1 MAAFDILYTHYLY
14 EKEFVMEKRSTFG
27 GKIGFVLAAA
37 GSAVGLGNLWRFP
50 YLAAK
55 YGGGMF
61 LLVYIILAVTF
72 GSVLMITEIAIG
84 RKTQLSPLKAFGALN
99 KKWSW
104 LGTLATIV
112 PILIF
117 PYYCLIGGWVTKYA
131 AVMLSG
137 KVSQAAGDS
146 FFTDYIS
153 STAQPLIWFLVFIIA
168 TTLVVIF
175 GVNKGI
181 EKLSKVLMPLLVF
194 LTVVLSVYVVTRPGA
209 LEGVKYYL
217 LPNFKELSFKTFLA
231 ALGQLFYSMSLAMG
245 IMITYGSYF
254 SKNESI
260 EKASRQIEIFDT
272 VIAFLAGLM
281 IIPAV
286 FVYSGGDKSALGTGP
301 SLMFV
306 TLPKV
311 FGTMP
316 GGNIIG
322 ALFFFLVL
330 FAAVTSSVSILEA
343 IVAGIID
350 RYNIKRLNATLL
362 VSFYG
367 IVLGI
372 ICSFGFGIWDN
383 VKILGF
389 SILDFLDFISNSI
402 MLPLVGMLT
411 CILVGFIIK
420 PDAIISEIELNGP
433 FTIKKFYVA
442 MVKWIAPIF
451 IFAILI
457 SGILQN
463 FGILKI

>member
-1 MAAFDILYTHYLY
+1 
-14 EKEFVMEKRSTFG
+14 MEERNTFK

-84 RKTQLSPLKAFGALN
+84 RKTKLSPLKAFEKLN
-99 KKWSW
+99 SKWKW

-117 PYYCLIGGWVTKYA
+117 PYYCLIGGWVTKYTA
-131 AVMLSG
+131 IMVTGNVA
-137 KVSQAAGDS
+137 QAAGDS
-146 FFTDYIS
+146 FFGNYIS
-153 STAQPLIWFLVFIIA
+153 STADPIIWFLVFIIA
-168 TTLVVIF
+168 TTLVIVF
-175 GVNKGI
+175 GVNRGI
-181 EKLSKVLMPLLVF
+181 EKLSKVLMPLLV
-194 LTVVLSVYVVTRPGA
+194 LITVVLSVFVITRPGA
-209 LEGVKYYL
+209 LAGVKYYL
-217 LPNFKELSFKTFLA
+217 LPNIRDLSVKTFLA

-254 SKNESI
+254 SKDESI

-272 VIAFLAGLM
+272 LIAFLAGLM

-286 FVYSGGDKSALGTGP
+286 FVFSGGDKEALGTGP

-311 FGTMP
+311 FNSMP
-316 GGNIIG
+316 GGSIIG

-330 FAAVTSSVSILEA
+330 FAAITSSVSIMEA
-343 IVAGIID
+343 IVSGIID
-350 RYNIKRLNATLL
+350 RFGFKRITATLL
-362 VSFYG
+362 VAVYG
-367 IVLGI
+367 IALGI
-372 ICSFGFGIWDN
+372 VCSLGFGIWD
-383 VKILGF
+383 KITILGF
-389 SILDFLDFISNSI
+389 SILDFLDFVSNSI

-411 CILVGFIIK
+411 CVLVGFVIK
-420 PDAIISEIELNGP
+420 PDAIISEVELNGP
-433 FTIKKFYVA
+433 FTMKRFYIA

-451 IFAILI
+451 ILAILV

-463 FGILKI
+463 FGIIKI

>member
-1 MAAFDILYTHYLY
+1 
-14 EKEFVMEKRSTFG
+14 MEKRSTFT

-84 RKTQLSPLKAFGALN
+84 RKTQLSPLKAFGKLN
-99 KKWSW
+99 NKWRW

-117 PYYCLIGGWVTKYA
+117 PYYCLIGGWVTKYT
-131 AVMLSG
+131 AVMLTG
-137 KVSQAAGDS
+137 KVSQAADSS

-153 STAQPLIWFLVFIIA
+153 STSSPIIWFLIFIVA

-194 LTVVLSVYVVTRPGA
+194 LTIALSVFVVTRPGA
-209 LEGVKYYL
+209 LAGVKYYL
-217 LPNFKELSFKTFLA
+217 LPNIKDLSVKTFLA

-254 SKNESI
+254 SKEESI
-260 EKASRQIEIFDT
+260 EKASRQIEVFDT

-286 FVYSGGDKSALGTGP
+286 FVYSGGDKSALSTGP
-301 SLMFV
+301 SLMFI

-311 FGTMP
+311 FSSMP

-322 ALFFFLVL
+322 SLFFFLVL
-330 FAAVTSSVSILEA
+330 FAAITSSVSILEA
-343 IVAGIID
+343 IVSGVID
-350 RYNIKRLNATLL
+350 RFNIKRLTATLL
-362 VSFYG
+362 VSLYG

-372 ICSFGFGIWDN
+372 ICSFGFGIWSK
-383 VKILGF
+383 VQILGF
-389 SILDFLDFISNSI
+389 SILDFLDFVSNSI

-451 IFAILI
+451 IFAILV

-463 FGILKI
+463 FGIIKI

>member
-1 MAAFDILYTHYLY
+1 MG
-14 EKEFVMEKRSTFG
+14 KRSTFS
-27 GKIGFVLAAA
+27 GKLGFILAAA

-61 LLVYIILAVTF
+61 LLVYILLAITF

-131 AVMLSG
+131 AVMVSG
-137 KVSQAAGDS
+137 KVSEAAGDS
-146 FFTDYIS
+146 FFKSYIS
-153 STAQPLIWFLVFIIA
+153 STSQPIIWFLVFMAA
-168 TTLVVIF
+168 TTLVVVF

-181 EKLSKVLMPLLVF
+181 EKFSKVLMPLLVF
-194 LTVVLSVYVVTRPGA
+194 LTVGLSIYVVTRPGA
-209 LEGVKYYL
+209 LAGVKYYL
-217 LPNFKELSFKTFLA
+217 LPNIKDLSFKTFLA
-231 ALGQLFYSMSLAMG
+231 AIGQLFYSMSLAMG

-254 SKNESI
+254 SKEESI
-260 EKASRQIEIFDT
+260 EKASRHIEIFDT
-272 VIAFLAGLM
+272 AIAFLAGLM

-311 FGTMP
+311 FSSMP

-343 IVAGIID
+343 IVAGVMD
-350 RYNIKRLNATLL
+350 RFNVKRITATLL
-362 VSFYG
+362 VALYG
-367 IVLGI
+367 TVLGI
-372 ICSFGFGIWDN
+372 ACSFGFGIWDS
-383 VKILGF
+383 VKIIGF
-389 SILDFLDFISNSI
+389 SILDFLDFVSNSI

-420 PDAIISEIELNGP
+420 PDAIISEIELNGK
-433 FTIKKFYVA
+433 FTIKKFYIA

-451 IFAILI
+451 IFAILV

-463 FGILKI
+463 FGILNI

>member
-1 MAAFDILYTHYLY
+1 
-14 EKEFVMEKRSTFG
+14 
-27 GKIGFVLAAA
+27 
-37 GSAVGLGNLWRFP
+37 
-50 YLAAK
+50 
-55 YGGGMF
+55 
-61 LLVYIILAVTF
+61 
-72 GSVLMITEIAIG
+72 MITEIAIG

-131 AVMLSG
+131 AVMVSG
-137 KVSQAAGDS
+137 KVSEAAGDS
-146 FFTDYIS
+146 FFKSYIS
-153 STAQPLIWFLVFIIA
+153 STSQPIIWFLVFMAA
-168 TTLVVIF
+168 TTLVVVF

-194 LTVVLSVYVVTRPGA
+194 LTVGLSIYVVTRPGA
-209 LEGVKYYL
+209 LAGVKYYL
-217 LPNFKELSFKTFLA
+217 LPNITDLSFKTFLA
-231 ALGQLFYSMSLAMG
+231 VLGQLFYSMSLAMG

-254 SKNESI
+254 SKEESI
-260 EKASRQIEIFDT
+260 EKASRHIEIFDT
-272 VIAFLAGLM
+272 AIAFLAGLM

-311 FGTMP
+311 FSSMP

-343 IVAGIID
+343 IVAGIMD
-350 RYNIKRLNATLL
+350 RFNVKRITATLL
-362 VSFYG
+362 VALYG
-367 IVLGI
+367 TVLGI
-372 ICSFGFGIWDN
+372 ACSFGFGIWDS
-383 VKILGF
+383 VKIIGF
-389 SILDFLDFISNSI
+389 SILDFLDFVSNSI

-420 PDAIISEIELNGP
+420 PDAIISEIELNGK
-433 FTIKKFYVA
+433 FTIKKFYTA

-451 IFAILI
+451 IFAILV

-463 FGILKI
+463 FGILNI